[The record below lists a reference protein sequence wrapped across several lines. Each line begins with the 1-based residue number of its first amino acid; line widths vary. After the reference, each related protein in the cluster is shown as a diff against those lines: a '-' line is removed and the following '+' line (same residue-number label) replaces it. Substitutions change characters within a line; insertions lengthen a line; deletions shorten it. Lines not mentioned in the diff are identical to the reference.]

1 MGLNYALILA
11 GGSGT
16 RMNLATPKQYLPLEG
31 VPIVVHSLRAFQACD
46 DVDAICLA
54 CAPAYLSLVQGY
66 IREYGL
72 SKVIYFA
79 SAGADRRLT
88 SQNALLAV
96 SSDCKPE
103 DILLIHDAVRPFVT
117 QRIIEENIQAA
128 RQYGAVYTAFPT
140 QDTIVQSPDG
150 RCLSGI
156 PPRETLFLGQTPQSF
171 RFSVIDHA
179 HKAYEAAQDPPPVT
193 DDCTLVL
200 RLGQPVHLVL
210 GSKSNIK
217 ITTPE
222 DWEIAQLLAKKFSFA
237 K

>member
-1 MGLNYALILA
+1 M
-11 GGSGT
+11 
-16 RMNLATPKQYLPLEG
+16 
-31 VPIVVHSLRAFQACD
+31 
-46 DVDAICLA
+46 
-54 CAPAYLSLVQGY
+54 
-66 IREYGL
+66 
-72 SKVIYFA
+72 
-79 SAGADRRLT
+79 
-88 SQNALLAV
+88 
-96 SSDCKPE
+96 
-103 DILLIHDAVRPFVT
+103 
-117 QRIIEENIQAA
+117 
-128 RQYGAVYTAFPT
+128 
-140 QDTIVQSPDG
+140 QSPDG

-200 RLGQPVHLVL
+200 QLGQPVHLVL

-222 DWEIAQLLAKKFSFA
+222 DLEIARLLAKKFSFA